1 MSKDEIFLLSHAKA
15 IGMAAAKVMLQEL
28 KAVKH
33 ENPSKVYIDAYGCEV
48 HVNGPTVAPLSKPE
62 TLAQKIARFD
72 ALSEKVRQTR
82 ALMMGLVHDIDED
95 DGDLEDDS
103 FVDDTPQVDDFGDIL
118 ETVPLKK
125 PVPGS
130 LGDYLAGTGTGDG
143 GQSPAVKSIGD
154 DQPKPE
160 PVVESV
166 DEPVD

>member
-1 MSKDEIFLLSHAKA
+1 MDKDKIFLQSHAKA

-33 ENPSKVYIDAYGCEV
+33 ESPSKVYIDAYGCEV

-82 ALMMGLVHDIDED
+82 ALMMGLVNDINED

-103 FVDDTPQVDDFGDIL
+103 FVADTPQVDDFGDIL
-118 ETVPLKK
+118 ETVPVKK
-125 PVPGS
+125 PS
-130 LGDYLAGTGTGDG
+130 TGDIDG
-143 GQSPAVKSIGD
+143 GQSPAVKSNGD

-160 PVVESV
+160 PVDDKSVDESV
-166 DEPVD
+166 D